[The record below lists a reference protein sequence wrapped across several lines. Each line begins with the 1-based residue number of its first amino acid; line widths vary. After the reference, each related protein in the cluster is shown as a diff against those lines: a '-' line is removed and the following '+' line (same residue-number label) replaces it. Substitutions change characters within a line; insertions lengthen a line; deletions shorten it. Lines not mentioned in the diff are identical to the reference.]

1 MKIKFK
7 NDTQLGTR
15 IRKQRELLKK
25 TRNELADTLGV
36 SLSTLQLW
44 ETNER
49 EPQASMIITIA
60 DQLGVTPNY
69 LLTGE
74 KTSINQQALGFTPS
88 TEQEQPNE
96 TEKNVNFQ
104 QEDETY
110 DDIVD
115 YRDVRISAGFGY
127 ENDEP
132 TELNT
137 IKVERAWFLRNRLN
151 AKNCAMFKV
160 SGDSMYPTLDDN
172 EEIIVDCS
180 KKDLTEGKIFIINHS
195 GTMWV
200 KRIKRNFD
208 SIELI
213 SDNNFYDPIKLNEE
227 ESNQLN
233 IIGQVVRGYRDF

>member
-1 MKIKFK
+1 MNSSKNKEWFTAFELEDVGGLPKGASNITRKAKTENWQKRQIKGK
-7 NDTQLGTR
+7 R
-15 IRKQRELLKK
+15 
-25 TRNELADTLGV
+25 GV
-36 SLSTLQLW
+36 AY
-44 ETNER
+44 E
-49 EPQASMIITIA
+49 
-60 DQLGVTPNY
+60 Y
-69 LLTGE
+69 HY
-74 KTSINQQALGFTPS
+74 TSFPLVVQQALGFTPS
-88 TEQEQPNE
+88 TEQDQPNE